1 MSHLKGLRC
10 KARLGSQTVEVW
22 VPCLLAEMNAQVGS
36 QEK

>member
-10 KARLGSQTVEVW
+10 KARLGSANRRSVGAVF
-22 VPCLLAEMNAQVGS
+22 ASEMNAQVGS